1 MAKRKRRKP
10 KSAQSPIPPKR
21 GIGLIAGAVVIGLLM
36 LGGAYFMFST
46 DDTQPPAPAAQV
58 AQVTQPQ
65 AAVED
70 TSAGVSAAEN
80 VPQQS
85 AEDTSPSLPVAPQV
99 GALAP
104 GFTLTD
110 TTGNQVSLIDYRGK
124 PVVVSFFH
132 TW

>member
-1 MAKRKRRKP
+1 MAKRKRRKQN
-10 KSAQSPIPPKR
+10 SSRSQVPPKR
-21 GIGLIAGAVVIGLLM
+21 GISLIAGAVVIGLLI
-36 LGGAYFMFST
+36 LGGAYFVFST

-70 TSAGVSAAEN
+70 TSTGVSAAEN
-80 VPQQS
+80 VPQQA

-104 GFTLTD
+104 DFTLTD
-110 TTGNQVSLIDYRGK
+110 ITGNQVSLVDYRGK